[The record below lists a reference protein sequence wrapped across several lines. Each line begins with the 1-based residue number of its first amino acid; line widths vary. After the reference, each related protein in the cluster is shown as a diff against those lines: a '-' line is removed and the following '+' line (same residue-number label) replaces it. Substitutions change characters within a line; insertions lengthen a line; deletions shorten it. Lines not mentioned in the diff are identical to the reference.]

1 MLTEPTYHF
10 DQDYYDESESSDSAI
25 IVSVR
30 QIVPSVRDIHLLLV
44 PLTYE
49 QYIARAASDSTLA
62 DIDEYHR
69 NRPDAAER
77 ETL

>member
-1 MLTEPTYHF
+1 MLTEPTYQF
-10 DQDYYDESESSDSAI
+10 DQDDYVELESSDSAI
-25 IVSVR
+25 VVTVQ

-44 PLTYE
+44 PLTYD

-69 NRPDAAER
+69 IRPDAAER
-77 ETL
+77 N